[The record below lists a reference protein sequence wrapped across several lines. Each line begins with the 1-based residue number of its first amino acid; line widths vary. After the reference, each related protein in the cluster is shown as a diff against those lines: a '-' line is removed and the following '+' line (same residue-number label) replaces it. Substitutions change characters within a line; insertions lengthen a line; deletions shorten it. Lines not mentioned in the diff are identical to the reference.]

1 MKTMQLDDK
10 VIRVKDERATTLYS
24 EGWNYVSKSEWKEK
38 VRDVEKS
45 TETEEKPIKSK
56 NNKMSKSVKRHLRKQ
71 KKNN

>member
-1 MKTMQLDDK
+1 MKTMQLKDKVVRVTDDK
-10 VIRVKDERATTLYS
+10 ASKLYS
-24 EGWNYVSKSEWKEK
+24 EGWQFIAKSVWKEK